1 MNYYSH
7 TIRVTNF
14 DISDVYRV
22 KNIFKIGYLL
32 SRNKLK
38 DIIYDEDIN
47 ISETTA
53 LFNGMDYISL
63 CDLTMEHDEYSAYNM
78 YTKRGLSL
86 IFNKKLPVIKPSIV
100 NMRIGD
106 IIFGND
112 AHELG
117 MGEKRYSDLAD
128 EVQVRD
134 SISLD
139 YMEGIILS
147 LRSFYRHHNELYL
160 IEYLN
165 LLKEVI
171 NNSKYSVP
179 IINLDSEKEI
189 IIVIY

>member
-38 DIIYDEDIN
+38 DIIYDEGIN

-86 IFNKKLPVIKPSIV
+86 IFNKKLPVIKPSI
-100 NMRIGD
+100 
-106 IIFGND
+106 
-112 AHELG
+112 
-117 MGEKRYSDLAD
+117 
-128 EVQVRD
+128 
-134 SISLD
+134 
-139 YMEGIILS
+139 
-147 LRSFYRHHNELYL
+147 
-160 IEYLN
+160 
-165 LLKEVI
+165 
-171 NNSKYSVP
+171 
-179 IINLDSEKEI
+179 EI
-189 IIVIY
+189 CE